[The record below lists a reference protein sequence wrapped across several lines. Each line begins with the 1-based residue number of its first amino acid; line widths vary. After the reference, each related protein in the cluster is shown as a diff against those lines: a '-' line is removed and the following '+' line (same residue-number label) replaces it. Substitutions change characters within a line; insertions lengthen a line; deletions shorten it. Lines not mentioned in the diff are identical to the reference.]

1 VNVAQ
6 LAAFVRL
13 SRFKFLAGGF
23 IGGAFGTAI
32 AAYERGVVDWLAYAL
47 AQVTITGAH
56 LMTQYANE
64 YFDRESD
71 ALTTR
76 TAFSGGSGA
85 LVDGS
90 LQPRVALLASLC
102 CLLVSCAGAFALL
115 ARGHGVAALLGCLC
129 LALAWAYSAPPFRL
143 LALGLGE
150 LDTALV
156 VAILVPLCAYAAQA
170 GTLDARAIASTLP
183 AAAAMFAMMI
193 CVEVPD
199 RVADAATGKRNLVV
213 RYGVRAA
220 TTLGI
225 AASAAAIPAIGAATF
240 AGAPRAYA
248 LLEMIAIV
256 PIVWL
261 GIALVRLR
269 SGDAIPNETVAG
281 RGVYAFV
288 CVGILGVLGYA
299 GAAHAP

>member
-1 VNVAQ
+1 VNPRT

-32 AAYERGVVDWLAYAL
+32 AAYERGAVAWLAYAL

-90 LQPRVALLASLC
+90 LRPSVALVAALC
-102 CLLVSCAGAFALL
+102 CALVSCLGVLALAFT
-115 ARGHGVAALLGCLC
+115 GHGVAALLGASCLV
-129 LALAWAYSAPPFRL
+129 LAWAYSAPPFRL

-170 GTLDARAIASTLP
+170 GTLDVRAIASTLP
-183 AAAAMFAMMI
+183 GAAAMFAMMI

-199 RVADAATGKRNLVV
+199 RAADAATGKRNLVV

-225 AASAAAIPAIGAATF
+225 AALVAAIPAIGAAAV
-240 AGAPRAYA
+240 AGAPRVYA
-248 LLEMIAIV
+248 LVELVAIV
-256 PIVWL
+256 PIAWL
-261 GIALVRLR
+261 AGTLARLR
-269 SGDAIPNETVAG
+269 SGVAISSETVAG
-281 RGVYAFV
+281 RGVYVFV

-299 GAAHAP
+299 GAAHTR